1 MKSLNIIE
9 ELIEKKI
16 EDIIKSLGYE
26 LYDVEYIK
34 EDVNN
39 YLRIYIESQ
48 KGISL
53 EDCEKVSKNID
64 DIIDGIEELKEQ
76 YFLEVSSTGLEKT
89 IRKEKHLKNNIGNK
103 IKINLIK
110 KQDGKKTQLGILKN
124 FDDKQLILNT
134 KDKELSINR
143 DNINYI
149 KTVYDW

>member
-1 MKSLNIIE
+1 MKILNIIE
-9 ELIEKKI
+9 KLIEKKI

-34 EDVNN
+34 EEANN

-134 KDKELSINR
+134 KEKELSINR